1 MLNRSEPEERAC
13 KRTVDDFSATKR
25 GAGGGSENA
34 LPEGGPTGDPAMGE
48 SAPEMTESDSEEERA
63 SRSKASGLTQ
73 EGGLVH
79 AEAAALP
86 DPGSET
92 CGERVGGEAV
102 QVAVQSRKRFYK
114 SLSCNCWTTEDGEE
128 DSMLRGGEAD
138 ITTPWHCEICNIY
151 FTSSQA
157 LGGHRMNSNDHKV
170 RADKLKGS
178 EGASALASQVVPSTP
193 RLSLHVYSNDESVGK
208 AKRTRMPPMAQMSG
222 FDRVVM
228 HYPDDV
234 RAALER
240 IPSPAAFF
248 SSCNLD
254 VFKRHAKFGTLGGS
268 RRRCRLSLVALLSVP
283 LSPSSSYG
291 RACACLAPLV
301 LFTKP

>member
-1 MLNRSEPEERAC
+1 LLTRSEPEERAC
-13 KRTVDDFSATKR
+13 KRTVDGFSATKR
-25 GAGGGSENA
+25 GAGEGSENA

-48 SAPEMTESDSEEERA
+48 SAPEMTESESEEPSQLPLSRTDIETIHALRERA

-79 AEAAALP
+79 AEAVAPP

-102 QVAVQSRKRFYK
+102 QAAVQSRKRFYK

-170 RADKLKGS
+170 RAEKLKGS

-208 AKRTRMPPMAQMSG
+208 AKRTRMPPMAQMAG
-222 FDRVVM
+222 FDRVVIN
-228 HYPDDV
+228 YPDDV

-268 RRRCRLSLVALLSVP
+268 RHRCRLHLVAL
-283 LSPSSSYG
+283 
-291 RACACLAPLV
+291 
-301 LFTKP
+301 